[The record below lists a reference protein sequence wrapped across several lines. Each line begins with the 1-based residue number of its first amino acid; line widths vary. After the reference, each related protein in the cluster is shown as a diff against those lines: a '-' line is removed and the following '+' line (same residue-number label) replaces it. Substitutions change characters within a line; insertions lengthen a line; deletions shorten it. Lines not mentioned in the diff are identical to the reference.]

1 MKACVNYFKLL
12 IYSRLPAWH
21 ISCRLFSAQKYTRMK
36 ACFTIAILLVYVGC
50 FAQQKTEKDFAVHNR
65 TISITNDGGVQVI
78 HLNDRDNDGVAW
90 INGEQFTQGSI
101 EVDIKGKDVL
111 QRSFVGIALHGIND
125 TTFEVIYFRPFNF
138 RSTDPARK
146 AHAVQY
152 VALPGYDWPKL
163 RSEHPNQ
170 YEKPIDPA
178 PDPNEWFH
186 ARIEVS
192 GSTIKV
198 FVNNNT
204 TPALIVDELVHTN
217 GKMVGYWVGNGSDGN
232 WKNLKIT
239 RTND

>member
-1 MKACVNYFKLL
+1 
-12 IYSRLPAWH
+12 
-21 ISCRLFSAQKYTRMK
+21 MK
-36 ACFTIAILLVYVGC
+36 ACFTLTIVLLCLSC

-65 TISITNDGGVQVI
+65 DISLTSDDGVQVI

-90 INGEQFTQGSI
+90 INGEHFVQGVI

-111 QRSFVGIALHGIND
+111 QRSFVGIALHGVND

-146 AHAVQY
+146 VHAVQY
-152 VALPGYDWPKL
+152 IALPGYDWFKL

-170 YEKPIDPA
+170 YEKQVDPA
-178 PDPNEWFH
+178 PDANEWFH
-186 ARIEVS
+186 AKIEVS
-192 GSTIKV
+192 ASTIKV
-198 FVNNNT
+198 FVNNDSK
-204 TPALIVDELVHTN
+204 PSLVVDELVHTG

-239 RTND
+239 RTNN